1 MSLLWWHGGIW
12 NITLY
17 FFLPKKKNGV
27 LIIHGGTLFDY
38 VFVINRKMS
47 VKQRTHFILRQYLT
61 GLLNLID
68 ECTEN
73 EDPQLIIR
81 GTSYI
86 MNRKTI
92 SKMGFKII
100 ETDFIERMIILF
112 NYINIL
118 LSYSIAKGKLSFPK
132 IISQTITFEATL
144 EELINKKS
152 YILEL
157 NKKLQKFSW
166 SFLDAPRI
174 PTSKYPDRRSGSD
187 KRYAILK
194 NIGKVRLNIA
204 KGSTWTLTGP
214 HFAITPYNLYWN
226 MGKYINGML
235 KVLNEEES
243 LVTNWRSW
251 TNRKEIIRNFR
262 K

>member
-1 MSLLWWHGGIW
+1 MQNRFYIKSKKGKLTIQ
-12 NITLY
+12 
-17 FFLPKKKNGV
+17 FFLGAGALFITSLSVYIAWILEVYFIIPFILFIILSVIAPFFDVPSMVARGNLKYYALLFLAEKKNGV

-47 VKQRTHFILRQYLT
+47 VKPRTHFILRQYLT

-157 NKKLQKFSW
+157 NKKLQKFS
-166 SFLDAPRI
+166 
-174 PTSKYPDRRSGSD
+174 
-187 KRYAILK
+187 
-194 NIGKVRLNIA
+194 
-204 KGSTWTLTGP
+204 
-214 HFAITPYNLYWN
+214 
-226 MGKYINGML
+226 
-235 KVLNEEES
+235 
-243 LVTNWRSW
+243 
-251 TNRKEIIRNFR
+251 
-262 K
+262 